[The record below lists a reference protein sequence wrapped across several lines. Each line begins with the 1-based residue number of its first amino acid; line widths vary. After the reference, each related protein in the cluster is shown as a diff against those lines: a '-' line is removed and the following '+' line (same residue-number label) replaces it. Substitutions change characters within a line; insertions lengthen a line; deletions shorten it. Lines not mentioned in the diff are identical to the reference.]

1 MKHLVH
7 MGYSVVV
14 PVCSSIFDNP
24 GETLVNVEVKTC
36 EEEKKKMENHQFTLT
51 LGEFHRFITNLKH
64 SVEGALAA
72 F

>member
-7 MGYSVVV
+7 MGYAVVV
-14 PVCSSIFDNP
+14 PVCSSISETP
-24 GETLVNVEVKTC
+24 GETLVNLEVKIY
-36 EEEKKKMENHQFTLT
+36 EEEDKKIKNHQFTLT

-64 SVEGALAA
+64 SIESARAA

>member
-1 MKHLVH
+1 

-14 PVCSSIFDNP
+14 PVCSSISDNP

-36 EEEKKKMENHQFTLT
+36 EEEEIRKIENHQFTLT

-64 SVEGALAA
+64 SIDGALAA